1 MIFSREQL
9 EGWSKLYDLGHRHF
23 NGWNSVES
31 ENARSELDRQL
42 KEAFDVDSPNG
53 STALFRAY
61 KRKAKSA
68 ILEYLR

>member
-9 EGWSKLYDLGHRHF
+9 ERWSKLYDLGHRHF
-23 NGWNSVES
+23 NGWNSVPS

-53 STALFRAY
+53 QYGVIQGLQTQSER
-61 KRKAKSA
+61 
-68 ILEYLR
+68 